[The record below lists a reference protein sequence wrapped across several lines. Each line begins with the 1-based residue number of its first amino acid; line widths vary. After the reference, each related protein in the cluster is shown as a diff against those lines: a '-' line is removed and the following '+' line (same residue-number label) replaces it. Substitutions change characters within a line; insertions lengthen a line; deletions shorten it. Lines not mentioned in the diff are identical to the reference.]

1 MLTVRGVSLYQGVKA
16 LVKDVNFQVNK
27 SDIVTIMGP
36 SGSGKSSLFS
46 WMIGAL
52 PPQFQASGELWLNE
66 RRIDTLP
73 TAQRQIGILF
83 QDALLLFDHFSVGQ
97 NLLLALPASLQGPAR
112 RHEIECALARADLA
126 GFYSRDPASL
136 SGGQRSRVALL
147 RALLAQP
154 QALLLDEPFS
164 RLDASL
170 RDNFRQWVFTEV
182 RKLGIPVVQVTHDA
196 QDVPPAGRVFQMEN
210 WV

>member
-1 MLTVRGVSLYQGVKA
+1 MLIVQSLSVYQGA
-16 LVKDVNFQVNK
+16 TTLLKDVNFQVNK

-46 WMIGAL
+46 WMVGAL
-52 PPQFQASGELWLNE
+52 SSQFQASGELWLNE

-83 QDALLLFDHFSVGQ
+83 QDALLFDHFSVGQ
-97 NLLLALPASLQGPAR
+97 NLLLALPASLQGSAR
-112 RHEIECALARADLA
+112 RHTVENALTRADL
-126 GFYSRDPASL
+126 ASL

-170 RDNFRQWVFTEV
+170 RDTFRQWVFTEV
-182 RKLGIPVVQVTHDA
+182 RKLNIPVVQVTHDA
-196 QDVPPAGRVFQMEN
+196 QDVPPAGRVLQMGN
-210 WV
+210 WA

>member
-1 MLTVRGVSLYQGVKA
+1 MLIVKNVSLHLGPCVLLKGA
-16 LVKDVNFQVNK
+16 NFEVYK
-27 SDIVTIMGP
+27 GDIVTIMGP

-52 PPQFQASGELWLNE
+52 SPTFQASGELWLND
-66 RRIDTLP
+66 RRIDSLP

-83 QDALLLFDHFSVGQ
+83 QDALLFDHFSVGQ
-97 NLLLALPASLQGPAR
+97 NLLLALPASLKGSAR
-112 RHEIECALARADLA
+112 RDKVERALERAGLA
-126 GFYSRDPASL
+126 GFYHRDPASL
-136 SGGQRSRVALL
+136 SGGQRSRIALL

-164 RLDASL
+164 RLDTSL
-170 RDNFRQWVFTEV
+170 RDAFRQWVFTEV

-196 QDVPPAGRVFQMEN
+196 QDVPPAGRVLQMAN
-210 WV
+210 WA

>member
-1 MLTVRGVSLYQGVKA
+1 
-16 LVKDVNFQVNK
+16 
-27 SDIVTIMGP
+27 
-36 SGSGKSSLFS
+36 
-46 WMIGAL
+46 MIGAL
-52 PPQFQASGELWLNE
+52 SPQLQASGELWLNE
-66 RRIDTLP
+66 QRVDTLP

-83 QDALLLFDHFSVGQ
+83 QDALLFDHFSVGQ
-97 NLLLALPASLQGPAR
+97 NLLLALPASVQGPAR
-112 RHEIECALARADLA
+112 RHEVESALARAGLA

-170 RDNFRQWVFTEV
+170 RDTFRQWVFTEV
-182 RKLGIPVVQVTHDA
+182 RKLGIPGGSGY
-196 QDVPPAGRVFQMEN
+196 PRCAGRPASRSRITDGKLGVNVAICCVNARFLLN
-210 WV
+210 

>member
-1 MLTVRGVSLYQGVKA
+1 MLTVRGVSLYQGAKA

-52 PPQFQASGELWLNE
+52 SPQFQSSGELWLNE

-83 QDALLLFDHFSVGQ
+83 QDALLFDHFSVGQ

-112 RHEIECALARADLA
+112 RHEIECALAR
-126 GFYSRDPASL
+126 
-136 SGGQRSRVALL
+136 V
-147 RALLAQP
+147 
-154 QALLLDEPFS
+154 
-164 RLDASL
+164 DAKGVYKSVKEFL
-170 RDNFRQWVFTEV
+170 
-182 RKLGIPVVQVTHDA
+182 
-196 QDVPPAGRVFQMEN
+196 
-210 WV
+210 

>member
-1 MLTVRGVSLYQGVKA
+1 MLIVKNVSLHLGPCVLLNEA
-16 LVKDVNFQVNK
+16 NFEVNK
-27 SDIVTIMGP
+27 GDIVTIMGP

-52 PPQFQASGELWLNE
+52 SPTFQAGGELWLND
-66 RRIDTLP
+66 RRIDSLP

-83 QDALLLFDHFSVGQ
+83 QDALLFDHFSVGQ
-97 NLLLALPASLQGPAR
+97 NLLLALPASLKGSAR
-112 RHEIECALARADLA
+112 RDEVERALERAGLA
-126 GFYSRDPASL
+126 GFYHRDPASL
-136 SGGQRSRVALL
+136 SGGQRSRIALL

-164 RLDASL
+164 RLDTSL
-170 RDNFRQWVFTEV
+170 RDAFRQWVFAEV

-196 QDVPPAGRVFQMEN
+196 QDVPPAGRVLQMAN
-210 WV
+210 WA

>member
-1 MLTVRGVSLYQGVKA
+1 MLTVRGVSLYQGAKA
-16 LVKDVNFQVNK
+16 LVKDVNLQVNR

-52 PPQFQASGELWLNE
+52 SPQFQASGELWLNE

-83 QDALLLFDHFSVGQ
+83 RDALLFDHFSVGQ

-112 RHEIECALARADLA
+112 RHEVECALARADWQVFIRAIRRHSPADNARVSPCSARSRHSPRHCYLMNPLA
-126 GFYSRDPASL
+126 GWMRRYAIPFANGSSPRCVSWGSRWY
-136 SGGQRSRVALL
+136 R
-147 RALLAQP
+147 
-154 QALLLDEPFS
+154 
-164 RLDASL
+164 
-170 RDNFRQWVFTEV
+170 
-182 RKLGIPVVQVTHDA
+182 
-196 QDVPPAGRVFQMEN
+196 
-210 WV
+210 

>member
-1 MLTVRGVSLYQGVKA
+1 MRWKVL
-16 LVKDVNFQVNK
+16 
-27 SDIVTIMGP
+27 
-36 SGSGKSSLFS
+36 
-46 WMIGAL
+46 
-52 PPQFQASGELWLNE
+52 
-66 RRIDTLP
+66 
-73 TAQRQIGILF
+73 
-83 QDALLLFDHFSVGQ
+83 
-97 NLLLALPASLQGPAR
+97 
-112 RHEIECALARADLA
+112 LARADLA

-170 RDNFRQWVFTEV
+170 RDTFRQWVFTEV

-196 QDVPPAGRVFQMEN
+196 QDVPPAGRVLQMEN
-210 WV
+210 WA

>member
-1 MLTVRGVSLYQGVKA
+1 MLIVQNLSLYQGATA
-16 LVKDVNFQVNK
+16 LLKNVTFQVDK
-27 SDIVTIMGP
+27 SDIVTIMGS

-46 WMIGAL
+46 WMVGAL
-52 PPQFQASGELWLNE
+52 SPQFQASGELWLNA
-66 RRIDTLP
+66 RRVDALP

-83 QDALLLFDHFSVGQ
+83 QDALLFDHFSVGQ
-97 NLLLALPASLQGPAR
+97 NLLLALPATLQGSTR
-112 RHEIECALARADLA
+112 RHAVESALARADLA

-164 RLDASL
+164 RLDTSL
-170 RDNFRQWVFTEV
+170 RDTFRRWVFTEV

-210 WV
+210 WA

>member
-1 MLTVRGVSLYQGVKA
+1 MLIVKNVSLHLGPCVLLNGA
-16 LVKDVNFQVNK
+16 NFEVNK
-27 SDIVTIMGP
+27 CDIVTIMGP

-52 PPQFQASGELWLNE
+52 SPTFQASGELWLND
-66 RRIDTLP
+66 RRIDSLP

-83 QDALLLFDHFSVGQ
+83 QDALLFDHFSVGQ
-97 NLLLALPASLQGPAR
+97 NLLLALPASLKGSAR
-112 RHEIECALARADLA
+112 RDKVERALERAGLA
-126 GFYSRDPASL
+126 GFYHRDPASL
-136 SGGQRSRVALL
+136 SGGQRSRIALL

-164 RLDASL
+164 RLDTSL
-170 RDNFRQWVFTEV
+170 RDAFRQWVFAEV

-196 QDVPPAGRVFQMEN
+196 QDVPPAGRVLQMAN
-210 WV
+210 WA

>member
-1 MLTVRGVSLYQGVKA
+1 MLIVRNVSLYQGTAA
-16 LVKDVNFQVNK
+16 LLEKVNFAVDK
-27 SDIVTIMGP
+27 GDIVTLMGP

-52 PPQFQASGELWLNE
+52 SPQFQACGELWLNE

-83 QDALLLFDHFSVGQ
+83 QDALLFDHFSVGQ
-97 NLLLALPASLQGPAR
+97 NLLLALPASLKGAAR
-112 RHEIECALARADLA
+112 RDEVEHALERADLA
-126 GFYSRDPASL
+126 GFYHRDPASL
-136 SGGQRSRVALL
+136 SGGQRSRIALL

-170 RDNFRQWVFTEV
+170 RDTFRQWVFTEV
-182 RKLGIPVVQVTHDA
+182 RKLGIPVVQVTHDE
-196 QDVPPAGRVFQMEN
+196 QDVPPAGRVLQMEA
-210 WV
+210 WA

>member
-1 MLTVRGVSLYQGVKA
+1 MLIVQNVSLRQGPDVLLKE
-16 LVKDVNFQVNK
+16 VNFEVNK
-27 SDIVTIMGP
+27 GDIVTIMGP

-46 WMIGAL
+46 WMVGAL
-52 PPQFQASGELWLNE
+52 SPQFQASGELWLNS

-83 QDALLLFDHFSVGQ
+83 QDSLLFDHFSVGQ
-97 NLLLALPASLQGPAR
+97 NLLLALPANLKGSAR
-112 RHEIECALARADLA
+112 RDEVERALERAGLV
-126 GFYSRDPASL
+126 GFYPRDPASL
-136 SGGQRSRVALL
+136 SGGQRSRIALL

-164 RLDASL
+164 RLDTSL
-170 RDNFRQWVFTEV
+170 RDTFRQWVFAEV

-196 QDVPPAGRVFQMEN
+196 QDVPSAGRVLQMAN
-210 WV
+210 WT

>member
-1 MLTVRGVSLYQGVKA
+1 MLIVKDVSLYLGSTPLLTGVN
-16 LVKDVNFQVNK
+16 LQVNK
-27 SDIVTIMGP
+27 GDIVTIMGP

-52 PPQFQASGELWLNE
+52 SAQFRASGQLWLNE

-83 QDALLLFDHFSVGQ
+83 QDALLFDHFSVGQ
-97 NLLLALPASLQGPAR
+97 NLSLALPADLKGTAR
-112 RHEIECALARADLA
+112 RDEVEHALERADLS
-126 GFYSRDPASL
+126 GFYHRDPASL
-136 SGGQRSRVALL
+136 SGGQRSRIALL

-170 RDNFRQWVFTEV
+170 RDTFRQWVFTEV
-182 RKLGIPVVQVTHDA
+182 RKLGIPVVQVTHDT
-196 QDVPPAGRVFQMEN
+196 QDVPPAGRVVQMN
-210 WV
+210 SWA

>member
-1 MLTVRGVSLYQGVKA
+1 MLTVRDVSLYQGATA

-52 PPQFQASGELWLNE
+52 SPQFQASGELWLNE

-83 QDALLLFDHFSVGQ
+83 QDALLFDHFSVGQ

-112 RHEIECALARADLA
+112 RHEVESALARADLS

-170 RDNFRQWVFTEV
+170 RDTFRQWVFTEV

-196 QDVPPAGRVFQMEN
+196 QDVPPAGRVLQMES
-210 WV
+210 WA

>member
-1 MLTVRGVSLYQGVKA
+1 MLTVRGVSLYQSVKA

-52 PPQFQASGELWLNE
+52 SPQFQASGELWLNE

-83 QDALLLFDHFSVGQ
+83 QMRCCLTISALGRIYCWPYPPACKVPPDAMRL
-97 NLLLALPASLQGPAR
+97 NALSHALTSQVFIRAIR
-112 RHEIECALARADLA
+112 RHSPADNARVSPCSVHYWRSPGHCYSMNPLA
-126 GFYSRDPASL
+126 GWMRRYAITFANGSSPRCVSWGSRWY
-136 SGGQRSRVALL
+136 R
-147 RALLAQP
+147 
-154 QALLLDEPFS
+154 
-164 RLDASL
+164 
-170 RDNFRQWVFTEV
+170 
-182 RKLGIPVVQVTHDA
+182 
-196 QDVPPAGRVFQMEN
+196 
-210 WV
+210 

>member
-1 MLTVRGVSLYQGVKA
+1 MLIVKNVSLHLGPCVLLNEA
-16 LVKDVNFQVNK
+16 NFEANK
-27 SDIVTIMGP
+27 GDIVTIMGP

-52 PPQFQASGELWLNE
+52 SPTFQASGELWLND
-66 RRIDTLP
+66 RRIDSLP

-83 QDALLLFDHFSVGQ
+83 QDALLFDHFSVGQ
-97 NLLLALPASLQGPAR
+97 NLLLALPASLKGSAR
-112 RHEIECALARADLA
+112 RDKVERALEHAGLE
-126 GFYSRDPASL
+126 GFYHRDPASL
-136 SGGQRSRVALL
+136 SGGQRSRIALL

-164 RLDASL
+164 RLDTSL
-170 RDNFRQWVFTEV
+170 RDAFRQWVFAEV

-196 QDVPPAGRVFQMEN
+196 QDVPPAGRVLQMAN
-210 WV
+210 WA